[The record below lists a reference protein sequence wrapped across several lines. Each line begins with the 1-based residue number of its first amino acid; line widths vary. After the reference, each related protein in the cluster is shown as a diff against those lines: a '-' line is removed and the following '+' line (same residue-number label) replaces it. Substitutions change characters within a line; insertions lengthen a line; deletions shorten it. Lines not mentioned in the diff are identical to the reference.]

1 MPKRKDTPKA
11 LKPKP
16 LLELIPLK
24 PGVGEEPTQLPILLR
39 IQVPQPETQNEHP
52 PLNLAFVLDTSGSM
66 ADANKI
72 NFAKKAV
79 LYALKA
85 LRPKDRVAVVVFNDE
100 VQVLQPSTQATNLEG
115 LAQAISQLKAQGST
129 ALHAGW
135 LEGATQVA
143 THLEPGRLNRVILL
157 SDGQANRGLT
167 DPSIIAEQVRGL
179 AERGVSTSTLG
190 VGTDYNEKLMVAM
203 AQAGQGNYYFIES
216 PEDLPGIFG
225 LELHGLSATQGVQV
239 RLSLSA
245 SKGSH
250 LRLLHD
256 LPQGGEGAYLLP
268 PLLAGRR
275 LEYLLELTT
284 PGGAASV
291 EVRLHYH
298 RPEGG
303 EEVQEARLE
312 IPALPPEA
320 LSALPPHPAVKAM
333 MARVR
338 ATQLR
343 KAAMEALWEG
353 DLATFQRLIDGALA
367 EAEEEER
374 EELEKL
380 REEGLRFPNRA
391 SKFLSSQYFTSSR
404 GEA

>member
-1 MPKRKDTPKA
+1 MPKQRNTPKA

-16 LLELIPLK
+16 ILELIPLK

-52 PLNLAFVLDTSGSM
+52 PLNLALVLDT
-66 ADANKI
+66 
-72 NFAKKAV
+72 
-79 LYALKA
+79 
-85 LRPKDRVAVVVFNDE
+85 
-100 VQVLQPSTQATNLEG
+100 
-115 LAQAISQLKAQGST
+115 
-129 ALHAGW
+129 
-135 LEGATQVA
+135 
-143 THLEPGRLNRVILL
+143 PGR
-157 SDGQANRGLT
+157 
-167 DPSIIAEQVRGL
+167 
-179 AERGVSTSTLG
+179 
-190 VGTDYNEKLMVAM
+190 
-203 AQAGQGNYYFIES
+203 
-216 PEDLPGIFG
+216 
-225 LELHGLSATQGVQV
+225 
-239 RLSLSA
+239 
-245 SKGSH
+245 
-250 LRLLHD
+250 
-256 LPQGGEGAYLLP
+256 EGAYPLP

-303 EEVQEARLE
+303 EEVQEARLV
-312 IPALPPEA
+312 IPALPLEA

-367 EAEEEER
+367 EAEEEEL

-380 REEGLRFPNRA
+380 GEEGLRSPNRA
-391 SKFLSSQYFTSSR
+391 RKFLSYQYFTSSR